1 MLSRPGVLGIQPFM
15 FFKTKNLIDPLI
27 ADLNNKEKKMKQL
40 VAKVLSAFAV
50 AAMLTGGTA
59 YAQTATQDAKKH
71 EGHHPEGQAPAKGA
85 DQAVESGMMAGM
97 KMGDMHGMMKEC
109 MVMHK
114 DGKMCEHQTMEKC
127 QANMKKGECQKM
139 MKQAKAKK

>member
-1 MLSRPGVLGIQPFM
+1 
-15 FFKTKNLIDPLI
+15 
-27 ADLNNKEKKMKQL
+27 MKQSVTKML
-40 VAKVLSAFAV
+40 AAFAV
-50 AAMLTGGTA
+50 ATIMTGGVS
-59 YAQTATQDAKKH
+59 YAQTPAPNAQKH
-71 EGHHPEGQAPAKGA
+71 EEHHPEGQTPADAG
-85 DQAVESGMMAGM
+85 GMMAGM

-109 MVMHK
+109 MEMHK